1 MKEEALIF
9 VGGLVAGAGL
19 YKAGEALY
27 NHFKPEEIEPE
38 ADDFDEADVP
48 TDEAPATDEEDKPES
63 SEK

>member
-27 NHFKPEEIEPE
+27 NHFKPEEIEP
-38 ADDFDEADVP
+38 DDFDEADAP
-48 TDEAPATDEEDKPES
+48 TDEAPVPDEEDKPES